1 LLLEGLN
8 SSAWGNSPTGVTAI
22 TDSADAFPSDD
33 AMIKT
38 VMNTPMDKTEDI
50 FCI

>member
-22 TDSADAFPSDD
+22 TDSPNAFLVE
-33 AMIKT
+33 MR
-38 VMNTPMDKTEDI
+38 
-50 FCI
+50 